1 MQSTVSERLREYLFI
16 SKKNVKQLA
25 GEISVSQ
32 ASLNNV
38 VNGKNLPSSN
48 LLIRLATTKG
58 ISINWILLGEGNM
71 MRHDEDDVTTAR
83 QHLPLDKVENF
94 LTQFRVAANEN
105 RDVWMRLVEE
115 KEAHLASKERLIESK
130 EAIINLLR
138 SVAS

>member
-25 GEISVSQ
+25 GEINVSQ

-58 ISINWILLGEGNM
+58 ISINWVLLGEGNM
-71 MRHDEDDVTTAR
+71 MRHEEEKNGTT

-94 LTQFRVAANEN
+94 LTQFRVTANEN
-105 RDVWMRLVEE
+105 REIWQRLVDE
-115 KEAHLASKERLIESK
+115 KDEHLASKERLIESK
-130 EAIINLLR
+130 DAIIDLLR
-138 SVAS
+138 SNNN

>member
-25 GEISVSQ
+25 GEINVSQ

-58 ISINWILLGEGNM
+58 ISINWVLLGEGNM
-71 MRHDEDDVTTAR
+71 MRHEEEGTPTK
-83 QHLPLDKVENF
+83 QHLPLDKVESF
-94 LTQFRVAANEN
+94 LTQFRIAANEN
-105 RDVWMRLVEE
+105 NAIWKRLIDE
-115 KEAHLASKERLIESK
+115 KDEHLSSKDRLIESK
-130 EAIINLLR
+130 DTIIDLLR
-138 SVAS
+138 SVTS

>member
-25 GEISVSQ
+25 GEIDVSQ

-58 ISINWILLGEGNM
+58 ISINWVLLGEGSM
-71 MRHDEDDVTTAR
+71 MREEEELPSNS
-83 QHLPLDKVENF
+83 QHLPLDKVETF
-94 LTQFRVAANEN
+94 LSQFRIAAKEN
-105 RDVWMRLVEE
+105 KEVWTMLMEE
-115 KEAHLASKERLIESK
+115 KDSHLASKERLIESK
-130 EAIINLLR
+130 EAIITLLR

>member
-25 GEISVSQ
+25 GEINVSQ

-58 ISINWILLGEGNM
+58 ISINWVLLGEGNM
-71 MRHDEDDVTTAR
+71 MRYEEGDGGTI
-83 QHLPLDKVENF
+83 QHLPLDKVELF
-94 LTQFRVAANEN
+94 LTQFRIAANEN
-105 RDVWMRLVEE
+105 HDIWKRLVDE
-115 KEAHLASKERLIESK
+115 KDEHLASKERLIESK
-130 EAIINLLR
+130 DALINLLR
-138 SVAS
+138 SVTP

>member
-25 GEISVSQ
+25 GEINVSQ

-58 ISINWILLGEGNM
+58 ISINWILLGEGHM
-71 MRHDEDDVTTAR
+71 MRNAENDGTM
-83 QHLPLDKVENF
+83 QHLPLDKVEYF
-94 LTQFRVAANEN
+94 LTQFRIAANEN
-105 RDVWMRLVEE
+105 HTVWKQLVDAKDE
-115 KEAHLASKERLIESK
+115 HLASKERLIESK
-130 EAIINLLR
+130 DAIINLLR
-138 SVAS
+138 SVST